1 MPCASYRQWTSRL
14 PSETTADLLAIEHGD
29 WQGDRQVMN
38 AALYLALCLLVFCPA
53 LRAQKIDIE
62 KLDPNMTLEKAD
74 AKGVAWFDP
83 RTPPFR
89 LVGFPWIGEDKV
101 YRRLPVKPQW
111 PIRGAVD
118 SLANSTAGGQIQ
130 FQSDSPKVLLRVKLR
145 QASGMYH
152 MPATGQSGFDLYV
165 GEAAKQRYLKTTSF
179 DAKATDYEVTLFNG
193 SKTKRHFTLNF
204 PLYNGVESV
213 ELGVMAGATISPPL
227 PYAHDGRIVVYG
239 TSITQGGCA
248 ARPGMAYTN
257 ILSRRLNME
266 FVNLGF
272 SGNGKGEPA
281 LAKLINQI
289 DRKRLIVLD
298 YEANAGE
305 SIRKTLGPFVDI
317 LRSQDKDIS
326 ILVISKIRY
335 AGELFDP
342 AQLEKAQAR
351 AQFQADFVKAR
362 QAGGDSNIH
371 FLDGG
376 SLLGEHAD
384 ECTVDG
390 VHPTALGF
398 MKMADGI
405 ESAIKTLFI
414 SDVLFRR

>member
-1 MPCASYRQWTSRL
+1 MKSATFF
-14 PSETTADLLAIEHGD
+14 T
-29 WQGDRQVMN
+29 
-38 AALYLALCLLVFCPA
+38 LCFAMLSQSLW
-53 LRAQKIDIE
+53 AQKIDIE

-74 AKGVAWFDP
+74 AQGIAWLDP
-83 RTPPFR
+83 QTPPFR

-101 YRRLPVKPQW
+101 FRRLPVKPQW
-111 PIRGAVD
+111 PLPAAVD
-118 SLANSTAGGQIQ
+118 SLANSTAGGQIR
-130 FQSDSPKVLLRVKLR
+130 FQSDSPKLLIRVKLR

-165 GEAAKQRYLKTTSF
+165 GPTGKQLYSGTTRF
-179 DAKATDYEVTLFNG
+179 DANATDYEVTLFIG
-193 SKTKRHFTLNF
+193 SKVNRHFTLNF
-204 PLYNGVESV
+204 PLYNGVHLV
-213 ELGVMAGATISPPL
+213 EIGVMAGATITAPL
-227 PYAHDGRIVVYG
+227 PYEHDGRIIVYG

-257 ILSRRLNME
+257 ILSRRLNTE

-281 LAKLINQI
+281 LANLINQI
-289 DRKRLIVLD
+289 AGKRLIILD

-305 SIRKTLGPFVDI
+305 SIRETLGPFVDI
-317 LRSQDKDIS
+317 LRAQDKDIP
-326 ILVISKIRY
+326 ILIISKIRY
-335 AGELFDP
+335 AGELHDP
-342 AQLEKAQAR
+342 AQLKSAEAR

-362 QAGGDSNIH
+362 RSAGDSNVH

-390 VHPTALGF
+390 VHPTDMGF

-405 ESAIKTLFI
+405 EPAINTILR
-414 SDVLFRR
+414 SGP

>member
-1 MPCASYRQWTSRL
+1 MKTVSFLAFCLS
-14 PSETTADLLAIEHGD
+14 LLNLNLNL
-29 WQGDRQVMN
+29 W
-38 AALYLALCLLVFCPA
+38 
-53 LRAQKIDIE
+53 AQKIEIE

-74 AKGVAWFDP
+74 AKGIAWLDP

-89 LVGFPWIGEDKV
+89 LVGFPWIAEDKI
-101 YRRLPVKPQW
+101 YRRLPVKPKW
-111 PIRGAVD
+111 EIRGAVD

-130 FQSDSPKVLLRVKLR
+130 FQSDSSKILIRVKLR

-165 GEAAKQRYLKTTSF
+165 GQPGKQLYFSTTRFSATAKDFETS
-179 DAKATDYEVTLFNG
+179 LFNG
-193 SKTKRHFTLNF
+193 TKENRHFTLNF
-204 PLYNGVESV
+204 PLYNGVEAV
-213 ELGVMAGATISPPL
+213 EIGVVAGSTVDPPAS
-227 PYAHDGRIVVYG
+227 YQHEGRIVVYG

-248 ARPGMAYTN
+248 ARPGMAYPN
-257 ILSRRLNME
+257 ILSRRLDAE

-281 LAKLINQI
+281 LANLINEI
-289 DRKRLIVLD
+289 GRKRLIVLD
-298 YEANAGE
+298 YEANAGD
-305 SIRKTLGPFVDI
+305 SIRETLGPFIDI
-317 LRSQDKDIS
+317 LRTADKEIP

-335 AGELFDP
+335 AGELHNP
-342 AQLEKAQAR
+342 GQLKSAMTRAR
-351 AQFQADFVKAR
+351 FQEDLVKAR
-362 QAGGDSNIH
+362 RASGDSNIH

-398 MKMADGI
+398 LKMANAIEPVIKGI
-405 ESAIKTLFI
+405 LK
-414 SDVLFRR
+414 